1 MPLTRADLFARL
13 DALGIRTQ
21 TYEHAPVF
29 TVAESDALHATLAGA
44 HTKNLF
50 LKDKKGRMALVT
62 IEAHAPVDLK
72 ALAPLIGLGRVS
84 FGSPDRLRTHLGI
97 EPGSVTPFAI
107 ANDEAG
113 EIAVFLDARL
123 RDAPAI
129 NVHPLENTATTA
141 ISPDDLV
148 RFIENTGHSPVWIDL
163 PEPG

>member
-13 DALGIRTQ
+13 DALAIETRTH
-21 TYEHAPVF
+21 EHAPVF
-29 TVAESDALHATLAGA
+29 TVAESAALHASLPGA

-50 LKDKKGRMALVT
+50 LKDKKGRMALAT
-62 IEAHAPVDLK
+62 IDAHAPVDLK

-84 FGSPDRLRTHLGI
+84 FGSPDRLRAHLGI

-107 ANDEAG
+107 ANDDAG
-113 EIAVFLDARL
+113 DVAIFLDARL
-123 RDAPAI
+123 RSVLTI

-148 RFIENTGHSPVWIDL
+148 RFIESTGHSPVWIDL
-163 PEPG
+163 PEPD